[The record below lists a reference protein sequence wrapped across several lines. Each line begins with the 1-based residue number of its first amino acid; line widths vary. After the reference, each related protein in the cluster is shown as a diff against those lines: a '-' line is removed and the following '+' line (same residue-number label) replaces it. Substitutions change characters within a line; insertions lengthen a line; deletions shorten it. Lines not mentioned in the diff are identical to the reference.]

1 MNNSRKE
8 IRFIDSNYR
17 ELFRIPDGKSIVIT
31 YPDGKKLEKECTFLD
46 EYHTKVGISHFH
58 ICQFAERMEAIGAT
72 YQPARE
78 PVKQQSAMSR
88 AMVMAG
94 GTQSRGR

>member
-1 MNNSRKE
+1 M
-8 IRFIDSNYR
+8 
-17 ELFRIPDGKSIVIT
+17 IT

-46 EYHTKVGISHFH
+46 EYHTKVGIGHFH